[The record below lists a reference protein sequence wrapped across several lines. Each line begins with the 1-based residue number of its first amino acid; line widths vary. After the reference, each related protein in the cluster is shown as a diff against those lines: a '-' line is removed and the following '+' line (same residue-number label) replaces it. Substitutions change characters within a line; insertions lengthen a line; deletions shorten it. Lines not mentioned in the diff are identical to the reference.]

1 MTVERTEKLRKRG
14 KNIWAVKGSISI
26 PNLKNDVDVVIGG

>member
-1 MTVERTEKLRKRG
+1 MKAKRRENLRKRG
-14 KNIWAVKGSISI
+14 KKIWTVIGNISI